1 MDSGLLVQTALGV
14 TSVID
19 ALIVSETFQ
28 TPVHLISPCCPPEDK
43 LIFAIPTCSNGVLS
57 SVFGA
62 FRILGYPFQSL
73 RLSR

>member
-43 LIFAIPTCSNGVLS
+43 LIFAVPTRRDRILS
-57 SVFGA
+57 AVFGA
-62 FRILGYPFQSL
+62 FWILGYPLIALCL
-73 RLSR
+73 RC